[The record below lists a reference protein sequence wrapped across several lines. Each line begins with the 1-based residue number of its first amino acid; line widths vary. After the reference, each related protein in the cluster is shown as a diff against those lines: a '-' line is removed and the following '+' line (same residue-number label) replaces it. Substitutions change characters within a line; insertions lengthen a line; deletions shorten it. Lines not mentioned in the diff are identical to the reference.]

1 MKLPNADQAVI
12 APEKLR
18 DYLLSPRHP
27 VGRFKAAFFARL
39 GYTEADWAQLDAD
52 LRTQHLALDAEEAE
66 PSRYGRKFTIIGP
79 LTGPENSTSVLV
91 SIWVI
96 RHAEDHP
103 RFVTAYPGR
112 TA

>member
-1 MKLPNADQAVI
+1 MKLPNGDQAII

-18 DYLLSPRHP
+18 DYLLSARHP

-39 GYTEADWAQLDAD
+39 GYTEADWTQLDAD

-66 PSRYGRKFTIIGP
+66 PTRYGRRFTIVGP
-79 LTGPENSTSVLV
+79 FKGPDNSTNALV

-96 RHAEDHP
+96 RHGEDIP
-103 RFVTAYPGR
+103 RFVTAYPRR